1 MPKYVY
7 PAVFTTEDEGGYS
20 IEFPDIEGCYT
31 QGDDLVEGI
40 IMAEDVLAL
49 MLCCREKEGLEIP
62 PATPMEH
69 LQVPEN
75 SFATLILCD
84 TTDYPLTEAADDEQH
99 QETA

>member
-1 MPKYVY
+1 MSKYVY
-7 PAVFTTEDEGGYS
+7 PAIFTDEGNEMYS
-20 IEFPDIEGCYT
+20 IDFPDVPNCFTSGTGLIN
-31 QGDDLVEGI
+31 GI

-49 MLCCREKEGLEIP
+49 MLCYREKEGLEIP